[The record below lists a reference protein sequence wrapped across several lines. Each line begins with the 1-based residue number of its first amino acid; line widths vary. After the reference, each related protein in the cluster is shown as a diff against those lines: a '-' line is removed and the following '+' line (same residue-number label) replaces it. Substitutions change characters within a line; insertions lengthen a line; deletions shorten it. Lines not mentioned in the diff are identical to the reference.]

1 MNIEQL
7 RARLVE
13 LNETGKAIQ
22 AKADAEKRE
31 LTPEEQTEIDAVFA
45 EFEQV
50 ENDIKRRERLAA
62 QDDRLGETRGRVVP
76 PLASAA
82 TEVVVQNRGMER
94 TVLRTQEERARWGFR
109 DFGEFCN
116 SVRNAAVNPSGMDQ
130 RLIQNALTTYGAE
143 GVGA

>member
-31 LTPEEQTEIDAVFA
+31 LTAEEQTEISAVFD

-76 PLASAA
+76 PLAAAA
-82 TEVVVQNRGMER
+82 TEVVVPNRAAGGMQN
-94 TVLRTQEERARWGFR
+94 TILRTQEERARWGFR
-109 DFGEFCN
+109 DFGEFC
-116 SVRNAAVNPSGMDQ
+116 A
-130 RLIQNALTTYGAE
+130 
-143 GVGA
+143 